1 MVQNVTATPSAAGS
15 LFANP
20 AAQKAL
26 LLAGNQYKISPHRN
40 VKVKPKPISSL
51 TTGPGTLKSNL
62 STSNS
67 PLFDGL
73 EDDDIMNSKNDLFV
87 PRKSV
92 KKLVIKPK

>member
-1 MVQNVTATPSAAGS
+1 MLQTVTATPSAAGS

-20 AAQKAL
+20 AVQKAIL
-26 LLAGNQYKISPHRN
+26 LVGNQYEISPHRN
-40 VKVKPKPISSL
+40 EKVKPKPISSL
-51 TTGPGTLKSNL
+51 TTVPGTLKSNL

-87 PRKSV
+87 PRKAS
-92 KKLVIKPK
+92 KSW